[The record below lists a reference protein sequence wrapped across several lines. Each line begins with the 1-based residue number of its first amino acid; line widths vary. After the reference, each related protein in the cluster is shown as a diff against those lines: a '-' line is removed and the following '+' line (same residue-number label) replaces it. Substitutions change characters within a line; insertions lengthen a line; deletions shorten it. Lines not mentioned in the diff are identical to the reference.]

1 MDLAVGNYLSNNM
14 SVLLQIL
21 PSPIATASLAAST
34 LTFTSQPVGSTSSAQ
49 TVTLNDTGTAPL
61 AITSITASGDFT
73 ATNTCGTTVAAGGGC
88 TINITFTPT
97 AGGAR
102 TGSLAITDNSD
113 GIAGGVQ
120 TVALIGTATAPAVS
134 LSAPLTF
141 AAQLIG
147 ATSSSQSITLTNS
160 GNASLT
166 FTAAPTVTG
175 PFAIAASGTTCST
188 ANRVAAAATCT
199 VAVTFT
205 PAAGGA
211 SAGSVSFSDNA
222 PGSPQTV
229 VLSGTSEDFT
239 FTTASGS
246 SATPIVTPGQAAS
259 YTLSVGGQGGLSGA
273 VTFTCTGDPSQS
285 TCTVSPN
292 PLTVGSSAANVTVTV
307 STTAASMG
315 SPQSR
320 PLPPAPP
327 FRRTGAVNAPPG
339 AVGGCGVGPQP

>member
-1 MDLAVGNYLSNNM
+1 MAEADFNGDGKPDLVVSNLASSTISILLGNGDGTFQPRVDFAAATGPSDLAVADFNHDGKLDLPVIISGCPADGGTCGNSSISVFLGNGDGTFQTHVDYTIGNGAASFTEADINGDGKLDLAISESDDGKVSVLLGNGDGTLQQKQDFPVDSEPLGIAAADFNGDGRMDLAVGNYLSNNM

-166 FTAAPTVTG
+166 
-175 PFAIAASGTTCST
+175 
-188 ANRVAAAATCT
+188 
-199 VAVTFT
+199 
-205 PAAGGA
+205 
-211 SAGSVSFSDNA
+211 
-222 PGSPQTV
+222 
-229 VLSGTSEDFT
+229 
-239 FTTASGS
+239 
-246 SATPIVTPGQAAS
+246 
-259 YTLSVGGQGGLSGA
+259 
-273 VTFTCTGDPSQS
+273 
-285 TCTVSPN
+285 
-292 PLTVGSSAANVTVTV
+292 
-307 STTAASMG
+307 
-315 SPQSR
+315 
-320 PLPPAPP
+320 
-327 FRRTGAVNAPPG
+327 
-339 AVGGCGVGPQP
+339 